1 MQMDNDTLKEISL
14 ACEEADWA
22 RFVELMGGVFVRRN
36 DQTLRPLMEVSETE
50 NQYGEYI
57 ERIKGIILRGVIRVI
72 SRWHTWT
79 ITKKEIAN
87 GAFQYSDLEKEEL
100 QIKAREIWRK
110 SKRERIALSWTCVN
124 NCTEKIAPR

>member
-1 MQMDNDTLKEISL
+1 
-14 ACEEADWA
+14 
-22 RFVELMGGVFVRRN
+22 
-36 DQTLRPLMEVSETE
+36 MEVSETE

-57 ERIKGIILRGVIRVI
+57 ERIKGIIMRGVVRVI

-87 GAFQYSDLEKEEL
+87 GAFQYSDLQKEEL

-110 SKRERIALSWTCVN
+110 SKSNRESENRSLLDLCQ
-124 NCTEKIAPR
+124 